1 MDRIQKEVL
10 IAALH
15 QQKKCNPAEAPMID
29 ITIKQLKGEPTKPIK
44 TQLKR
49 RWKNVNK

>member
-1 MDRIQKEVL
+1 MHSIQKEAL
-10 IAALH
+10 IAALQ
-15 QQKKCNPAEAPMID
+15 QQKKCNPAESTMID
-29 ITIKQLKGEPTKPIK
+29 MTIKQLKGEPTKPIK